1 MKKSILI
8 CLALGGSLW
17 AGQASAETT
26 ALLPTPEVEA
36 VSVESTAAV
45 PSGYVDKGTLATVYV
60 DSKQSTW
67 TITAP
72 SPAETVI
79 GIMPNPISWSNYGQL
94 VITMR
99 AFVLDLEPGQSC
111 PVDVAVQLAGNQTG
125 IYHII
130 LTAY

>member
-8 CLALGGSLW
+8 CLALGGVLCT
-17 AGQASAETT
+17 GHASVSTT
-26 ALLPTPEVEA
+26 ALSANSQTQA
-36 VSVESTAAV
+36 IAVESTAAV
-45 PSGYVDKGTLATVYV
+45 PAGYVDKGTLATVYV

-130 LTAY
+130 VTAY

>member
-8 CLALGGSLW
+8 CLALGGVVC
-17 AGQASAETT
+17 AGHASVSTT
-26 ALLPTPEVEA
+26 ALYANAQTQA
-36 VSVESTAAV
+36 IAVESAAAT
-45 PSGYVDKGTLATVYV
+45 PAGYVDKGTLATVYV

-72 SPAETVI
+72 SPAESII
-79 GIMPNPISWSNYGQL
+79 GIMPNPISWSNNGQL
-94 VITMR
+94 VITMK
-99 AFVLDLEPGQSC
+99 ALILNLEPGESC

-130 LTAY
+130 VVAY

>member
-8 CLALGGSLW
+8 CLALGGSLL
-17 AGQASAETT
+17 AGQASAAAT
-26 ALLPTPEVEA
+26 ALSAPEVNA
-36 VSVESTAAV
+36 ESATAIPA
-45 PSGYVDKGTLATVYV
+45 GYVDKGTLATVYV

-72 SPAETVI
+72 SLAETII

-94 VITMR
+94 VITMK
-99 AFVLDLEPGQSC
+99 ALILDLEPGESC
-111 PVDVAVQLAGNQTG
+111 PVDVAVQLAGSQTG

-130 LTAY
+130 VVAY